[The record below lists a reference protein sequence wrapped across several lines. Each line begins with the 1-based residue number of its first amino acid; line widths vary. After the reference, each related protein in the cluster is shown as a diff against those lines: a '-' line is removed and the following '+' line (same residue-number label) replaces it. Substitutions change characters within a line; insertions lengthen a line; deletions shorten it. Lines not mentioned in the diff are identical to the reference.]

1 MLCCVMLCFVY
12 IPGDSKD
19 KDVIG
24 CHYLLFAVGP
34 LDNGDIYYHGS
45 GTTKTASN
53 STICIDACGRWSS
66 NSCSFIETNF

>member
-1 MLCCVMLCFVY
+1 MLRYVTLRYVTLRYAMLC

-53 STICIDACGRWSS
+53 STICIDACGR
-66 NSCSFIETNF
+66 